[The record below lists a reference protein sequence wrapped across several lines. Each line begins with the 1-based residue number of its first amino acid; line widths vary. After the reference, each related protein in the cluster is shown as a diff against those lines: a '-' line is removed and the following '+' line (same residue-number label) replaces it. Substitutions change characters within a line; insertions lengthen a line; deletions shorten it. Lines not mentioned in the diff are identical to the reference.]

1 MKSPTFNSSSAACS
15 KNAAHLWIS
24 AFITA
29 LVLFLPNAI
38 LAHDI
43 PNDVT
48 VQAFVKPDG
57 QKLHLLLRVP
67 LNAMRDTEFPE
78 RGPGYLDLERID
90 ASLRE
95 AAMVWI
101 ADAISIYED
110 DARLANPQLLDVR
123 ASLPSDKSFSS
134 YDEAFAHV
142 TGPRLT
148 NDVQVYWN
156 QVMLDVLFEYP
167 IQSDR
172 SRFSI
177 HPGLAR
183 LGLQVVTV
191 LRFLPPD
198 GAVRAFEFVGD
209 PGLVRLDPHWYQA
222 ALNFVKLGFFHI
234 LDGTDHLLFLFCLV
248 IPFRSLRKLIPVVTS
263 FTVAHSITLISSAYN
278 LAPDFLWFP
287 PLIETLIAM
296 SIVYMALENIV
307 GGVGVQRRWMIT
319 FGFGLVHGFG
329 FSFALRQTLQFAGSH
344 LLTSL
349 LSFNIGVELGQLLVL
364 VLLIPLLHAFFQY
377 AVAERMGTI
386 ILSAL
391 VAHTGWHWMLD
402 RGERL
407 AQFRFVWPVLTAAM
421 LATAMHWLM
430 AILIVAALMWYVAK
444 RWPLKFPLGQ
454 ASSRD
459 SLPVSTAQIHSV
471 QQGLETE
478 TGGKI

>member
-1 MKSPTFNSSSAACS
+1 MKSPAFNFSSAACKS
-15 KNAAHLWIS
+15 ARHLWILI
-24 AFITA
+24 FIA
-29 LVLFLPNAI
+29 GLLLPHAAV
-38 LAHDI
+38 AHDI

-48 VQAFVKPDG
+48 VQAFVKPEG
-57 QKLHLLLRVP
+57 QKLHLLVRVP

-78 RGPGYLDLERID
+78 RGAGYLDLARID

-101 ADAISIYED
+101 ADAIEVD
-110 DARLANPQLLDVR
+110 ENDTRLPNPQILDVR
-123 ASLPSDKSFSS
+123 ASFPSDKSFAS
-134 YDEAFAHV
+134 YDAAYTHV
-142 TGPRLT
+142 TGPSLS
-148 NDVQVYWN
+148 NDAQVYWN

-167 IQSDR
+167 IHSDR

-183 LGLQVVTV
+183 LGLQVITA

-209 PGLVRLDPHWYQA
+209 PGLVRLDPQWYQA

-263 FTVAHSITLISSAYN
+263 FTVAHSITLIASAYN

-296 SIVYMALENIV
+296 SIIYMALENIV
-307 GGVGVQRRWMIT
+307 GGIGVQRRWIIT

-364 VLLIPLLHAFFQY
+364 VLLIPLLHAFFRY

-402 RGERL
+402 RGARL
-407 AQFRFVWPVLTAAM
+407 AQFRFVWPALTAAM
-421 LATAMHWLM
+421 LVSAMHWLM
-430 AILIVAALMWYVAK
+430 AMLIVAALMWYVAK

-459 SLPVSTAQIHSV
+459 PLAISTAQIHTV
-471 QQGLETE
+471 PQDLETE
-478 TGGKI
+478 TGGEI